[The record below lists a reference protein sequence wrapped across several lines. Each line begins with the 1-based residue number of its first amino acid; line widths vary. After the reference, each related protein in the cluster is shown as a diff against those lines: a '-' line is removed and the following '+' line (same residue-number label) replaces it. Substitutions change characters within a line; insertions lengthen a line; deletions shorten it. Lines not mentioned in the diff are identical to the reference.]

1 MKRFLIIGLLL
12 LAACEPLAPDVE
24 QAVIVITNT
33 PEASP
38 AVSETPL
45 FGNTIP
51 ERPTETPTRAVT
63 LTPTVQIIP
72 TATLPPCDE
81 SEGAF
86 FESSY
91 ASSIAGE
98 DVPYNVYLP
107 PCFFASG
114 RRYPLLILLHGSGY
128 EYTQWDDLGIQ
139 EVINNGLGED
149 DGIAPMVVLMP
160 EGGTIQ
166 ETNGFDV
173 GASYED
179 MLLDE
184 LLPDIE
190 RSYCILPQGNG
201 RAIGGISRG
210 GFWAFSIALRH
221 PDQFAAVGGHSPWF
235 VPDNAPVT
243 HNPLALSES
252 APGIEGLNIYL
263 DNAQSDSGGANVI
276 VLSNALRNRG
286 VVHSYVI
293 NAVGDHSN
301 EYWSAHLPEYLAF
314 YSQTFPKDPA
324 ELPSCQ

>member
-1 MKRFLIIGLLL
+1 MKRLLIYALLL

-38 AVSETPL
+38 AASETPL

-51 ERPTETPTRAVT
+51 QPPTITPTRAIT

-72 TATLPPCDE
+72 TATLPPCDT
-81 SEGAF
+81 SEGSF

-91 ASSIAGE
+91 QSSIAGE
-98 DVPYNVYLP
+98 AIPYNVYLP
-107 PCFFASG
+107 PCFFESG

-128 EYTQWDDLGIQ
+128 EYTQWIDLGIQ
-139 EVINNGLGED
+139 EVIESSLGEEG
-149 DGIAPMVVLMP
+149 GIAPMVVVMP
-160 EGGTIQ
+160 EGGVFQ
-166 ETNGFDV
+166 ETNGFEI
-173 GASYED
+173 GGSYED

-190 RSYCILPQGNG
+190 RSYCLLEGG
-201 RAIGGISRG
+201 TGHAIGGISRG

-221 PDQFAAVGGHSPWF
+221 PDQFAAVGGHSPFF
-235 VPDNAPVT
+235 VPDNAPTT
-243 HNPLALSES
+243 HNPLALAES
-252 APGIEGLNIYL
+252 AAGIENLNIYL
-263 DNAQSDSGGANVI
+263 DNAQSDSGGPNVI

-286 VVHSYVI
+286 MVHSYVI

-301 EYWSAHLPEYLAF
+301 EYWSTHLPEYLAF
-314 YSQTFPKDPA
+314 YSQTFPKNAA